1 MKGDLSKKRCLADNR
16 RYADLINGVVF
27 GGEQKLQPMDLSD
40 LDGHVQVPTG
50 EDGKSRP
57 LYRDLVKKAAFGVN
71 FVVIGLE
78 NQEKIHYLM
87 PVRAM
92 GYDFAEY
99 WRQADRRREE
109 EKQAPGITSAEFLSG
124 FRKESRLNPCV
135 TLVLF
140 FGEEWDGS
148 RSLHE
153 LLDLEGIPES
163 LRSYIND
170 YAIHVIEVRKLPDL
184 SVFQTDLRQIFGFI
198 RCSED
203 IERLRELVAGDPAFQ
218 ELDEAAYAM
227 MAEYGNARELL
238 GIKKYRGKDGKVDMC
253 KGIMGM
259 VEEGRE
265 EGRMEGRMVGLT
277 EGISSTILDLLEDLG
292 TVPESLR
299 EQIAA
304 ISDLEILRKLHKLA
318 ARAGSLEEFEKNVH
332 DVQNYFS
339 LN

>member
-1 MKGDLSKKRCLADNR
+1 MKGDLTKKRCLADNR

-27 GGEQKLQPMDLSD
+27 GGEQKLQPTDLSD
-40 LDGHVQVPTG
+40 LDGHVQAPMG

-78 NQEKIHYLM
+78 NQEKVHYLM
-87 PVRAM
+87 PMRAM

-99 WRQADRRREE
+99 RRQADRRREE
-109 EKQAPGITSAEFLSG
+109 EIQVPGITSAEFLSG
-124 FRKESRLNPCV
+124 FRKESRLKPCV

-148 RSLHE
+148 HSLHE

-170 YAIHVIEVRKLPDL
+170 YEVHVIEVRKLPDL

-227 MAEYGNARELL
+227 MAEYGNAEELL

-259 VEEGRE
+259 VEEGR
-265 EGRMEGRMVGLT
+265 MEGRMAGLT
-277 EGISSTILDLLEDLG
+277 EGISSTMLDLLEDLG

-299 EQIAA
+299 KQIAA
-304 ISDLEILRKLHKLA
+304 ISDLEILRKLIKLA
-318 ARAGSLEEFEKNVH
+318 ARAGSLEEFEKNIH
-332 DVQNYFS
+332 DV
-339 LN
+339 LE

>member
-27 GGEQKLQPMDLSD
+27 GGEQKLQPTDLSD
-40 LDGHVQVPTG
+40 LDSHVQARG
-50 EDGKSRP
+50 RKDDKSRP

-78 NQEKIHYLM
+78 NQEKVHYLM
-87 PVRAM
+87 PLRVM
-92 GYDFAEY
+92 GYDFSEY
-99 WRQADRRREE
+99 RRQADRKWEVDR
-109 EKQAPGITSAEFLSG
+109 QTPGITEAEFLSR

-153 LLDLEGIPES
+153 LLDFDGVPEGLWP
-163 LRSYIND
+163 YIND

-198 RCSED
+198 RCAED
-203 IERLRELVAGDPAFQ
+203 IEKLRKLVEGDPAFQ
-218 ELDEAAYAM
+218 ELDEDAYEM

-259 VEEGRE
+259 VEEGRA
-265 EGRMEGRMVGLT
+265 EGRMEGRMIGLT
-277 EGISSTILDLLEDLG
+277 EGISSAMLELLEDLG

-299 EQIAA
+299 ERIAA
-304 ISDLEILRKLHKLA
+304 ISDLEILQKLLKLA

-332 DVQNYFS
+332 DV
-339 LN
+339 LE